1 MAEKSER
8 SGRYEC
14 DIVETLPKDLECSI
28 CLNVLREPNLNDC
41 CGQHFCQACI
51 QRIID
56 DNKPC
61 PLCNEA
67 NFTVIL
73 DKKTQ
78 RKILELL
85 VKCRR
90 HQSGCEW
97 VGELKSLEEHC
108 GICEYVEVDCPN
120 SCGETL
126 QRRLHSYHLES
137 ECPKRHFVCTYCG
150 HESTHGDITTEHWP
164 TCEQFPISC
173 KNLCGTQN
181 IPRCKEVAHRLE
193 DCPLQEVECKYKY
206 VGCEEKVKR
215 KDIDAHMEMEMK
227 KHLELMERYAKK
239 LEEKK
244 VEDKLKLELHNQFT
258 FHIFSEMIAANE
270 KLKRNCVYSFNFPIS
285 NFYYYSSRCCN
296 SGELSPLYGPGYR
309 MQMVV
314 TDNRNC
320 AKESE
325 ELAVSVSV
333 WGGHSDHMFEWPL
346 KAIVTVEIVD
356 ESGRYPL
363 ESQSKM
369 GVCQRPQ
376 YNQRENIV
384 TFDPFVSRSDF
395 INCSFIDPFFH
406 IRVVKFNLY
415 LCRPADLSISQQIQA
430 SQFAL
435 SNKTSNN

>member
-14 DIVETLPKDLECSI
+14 DFVETLPKDLECSI

-108 GICEYVEVDCPN
+108 GVCEYVEVDCPN
-120 SCGETL
+120 SCGETI
-126 QRRLHSYHLES
+126 QRRLRSYHLES

-150 HESTHGDITTEHWP
+150 HESTHGDIKTEHWP
-164 TCEQFPISC
+164 TCEQFPVSC
-173 KNLCGTQN
+173 KNLCGAQN
-181 IPRCKEVAHRLE
+181 IPRFKEEAHRLE
-193 DCPLQEVECKYKY
+193 DCPLQEVKCKYKY

-215 KDIDAHMEMEMK
+215 KDVDAHKEMAMK
-227 KHLELMERYAKK
+227 KHLELMESHAENVKSKNKLLLTGFFQYA
-239 LEEKK
+239 LNSLTT
-244 VEDKLKLELHNQFT
+244 V
-258 FHIFSEMIAANE
+258 SER
-270 KLKRNCVYSFNFPIS
+270 LKRNCVYSYNFLTRRS
-285 NFYYYSSRCCN
+285 LDRYSGSSGTFY
-296 SGELSPLYGPGYR
+296 PLYGPGYR
-309 MQMVV
+309 MQLWVHSSPTESNELIV
-314 TDNRNC
+314 TV
-320 AKESE
+320 
-325 ELAVSVSV
+325 AVL
-333 WGGHSDHMFEWPL
+333 GGHSDHTFEWPL
-346 KAIVTVEIVD
+346 GAIVTVEMVD
-356 ESGRYPL
+356 ENGRRSPV
-363 ESQSKM
+363 SQSKI
-369 GVCQRPQ
+369 GVWQKPQ
-376 YNQRENIV
+376 GYDYASKVI
-384 TFDPFVSRSDF
+384 FDSFVSRSVF
-395 INCSFIDPFFH
+395 NYCSFRDLSIDR
-406 IRVVKFNLY
+406 RVVKFNLY
-415 LCRPADLSISQQIQA
+415 LCQPATPSESQQK
-430 SQFAL
+430 L
-435 SNKTSNN
+435 SEMSELMELFLHNTQS